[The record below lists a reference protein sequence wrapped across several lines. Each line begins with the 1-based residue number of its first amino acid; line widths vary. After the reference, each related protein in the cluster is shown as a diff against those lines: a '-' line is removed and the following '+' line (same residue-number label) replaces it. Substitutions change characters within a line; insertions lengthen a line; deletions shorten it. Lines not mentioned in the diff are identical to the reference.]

1 MNFLYLLDLL
11 PRSIN
16 FKIKKNK
23 IKFFYNVDTMTLSV
37 ITTWKIYWKN
47 LAAFVLFSLT
57 L

>member
-23 IKFFYNVDTMTLSV
+23 IKIFYNVDIMTLSV
-37 ITTWKIYWKN
+37 ITTWSYLLFTFIGKI
-47 LAAFVLFSLT
+47 
-57 L
+57 

>member
-23 IKFFYNVDTMTLSV
+23 IKIFYNVGTIGYNYLE
-37 ITTWKIYWKN
+37 N
-47 LAAFVLFSLT
+47 LLEKSSSICFI
-57 L
+57 